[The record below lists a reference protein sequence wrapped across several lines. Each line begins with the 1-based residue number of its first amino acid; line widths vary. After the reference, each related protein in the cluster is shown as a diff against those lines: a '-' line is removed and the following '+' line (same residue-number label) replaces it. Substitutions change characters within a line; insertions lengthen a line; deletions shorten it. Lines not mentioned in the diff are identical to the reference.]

1 MPEGV
6 LHSVIVPV
14 YDEEAGLAQFHERCH
29 AMLEGLSEP
38 YELIYVDDGSGDGSW
53 EIMSAIAAREPSVQL
68 VRLSRNFGHQAAI
81 TAGIQCA
88 TGTTVTVIDADLQDP
103 PEVIPAL
110 LARWRAGAD
119 VVYAVRT
126 KRSGESRFKL
136 VSAALFY
143 RVIRWLADVDI
154 PMDVGDFRLLDRRA
168 ADALMAMPEH
178 DRFVRGMVAW
188 IGYETAVVEYER
200 DAREAGE
207 TKYPLGRM
215 VRFALDGIMGFSM
228 RPLRLATW
236 LGLIVSAGAFVLAVA
251 LVIARLLG
259 HIPVQGWTSLAVLV
273 LLVGGVQLV
282 TVGALGEYVGRI
294 YNETR
299 GRPLYLVRERRG
311 FAEEQNDAGTS
322 PSADRGQSHRRDVPS
337 RFAG

>member
-1 MPEGV
+1 
-6 LHSVIVPV
+6 
-14 YDEEAGLAQFHERCH
+14 
-29 AMLEGLSEP
+29 
-38 YELIYVDDGSGDGSW
+38 
-53 EIMSAIAAREPSVQL
+53 
-68 VRLSRNFGHQAAI
+68 
-81 TAGIQCA
+81 
-88 TGTTVTVIDADLQDP
+88 
-103 PEVIPAL
+103 
-110 LARWRAGAD
+110 
-119 VVYAVRT
+119 
-126 KRSGESRFKL
+126 
-136 VSAALFY
+136 
-143 RVIRWLADVDI
+143 
-154 PMDVGDFRLLDRRA
+154 
-168 ADALMAMPEH
+168 MAMPEH

-228 RPLRLATW
+228 SPPRLATW

-311 FAEEQNDAGTS
+311 FAEEQNDAGTVLR
-322 PSADRGQSHRRDVPS
+322 PIAAS
-337 RFAG
+337 RIAVTSRLVFAG